1 MLVLPFPLLLLLLLL
16 PPETQLVDTAIT
28 LSLLQTGQ
36 RLAEASLSVSPSLV
50 AAFDWKSCCSSLFL
64 FPFLLPL
71 PLPFPLLGAHV
82 CAIKGVVM
90 CALIIII
97 R

>member
-1 MLVLPFPLLLLLLLL
+1 MLVLPFPLLLPL
-16 PPETQLVDTAIT
+16 ETQLVDTAIT
-28 LSLLQTGQ
+28 LSLLQTEQ
-36 RLAEASLSVSPSLV
+36 RLAEAVSLSASPSLV
-50 AAFDWKSCCSSLFL
+50 TAFDWKSCCSCLFL
-64 FPFLLPL
+64 FAFPL
-71 PLPFPLLGAHV
+71 PLTLLGAHV